1 MSQRNPPPLHAL
13 ARGIRE
19 VIEEQAKTPATQIL
33 LAGFLDGY
41 ISQTAGPCTQV
52 LGLYGETI
60 PTIGYFVIIGPR
72 GAGKSPMG
80 AYTRQ
85 HFDTWH
91 DSYIAQTAEAWQEY
105 HSKLEVRK
113 AEKAGIL
120 KTIKK
125 HAASGLETDSNLQQR
140 LIELEKNPPQ
150 TPPSPP
156 ERFENTT
163 VTPWIASAAKHPATF
178 FCAEEGGPILD
189 SMDKDLVGALCGSWS
204 EVPPSRARS
213 HTGVQVVRVMPTF
226 VLSVQN
232 DIWLSFQSKPKGK
245 HFMEIGMGSRPLY
258 YVVHQSDFALQSA
271 NVSGEPD
278 RIALLR
284 FLDRATHFLG
294 VQDQLNQRG
303 WTDRKDVTLSQAG
316 KREARD
322 NEKYLNSIRGGAASP
337 DELSLIDKAM
347 GNILRHAGRHH
358 EFNGI
363 DGPIQAEEIANSA
376 EWVLWSLENYVRLSE
391 SGQTSGRNVEKDAET
406 LWNLMLDLR
415 VRDCKMTKRRLAEEA
430 FNVGLA
436 RSTHFV
442 DALSLL
448 CQEDVATVR
457 DGYVYWDRPD
467 RVGHLIRRGGER

>member
-1 MSQRNPPPLHAL
+1 MMQGNPPPLHAL
-13 ARGIRE
+13 APGIRE
-19 VIEEQAKTPATQIL
+19 VIEEQAKTPATKIS
-33 LAGFLDGY
+33 LAGFVDGY
-41 ISQTAGPCTQV
+41 VSQTAGPCVQV
-52 LGLYGETI
+52 RGLYGETI
-60 PTIGYFVIIGPR
+60 PATVYVLIIAPR

-80 AYTRQ
+80 AHFRQ

-91 DSYIAQTAEAWQEY
+91 DNYVSQTAGAWQEY
-105 HSKLEVRK
+105 QGKLEVWK

-125 HAASGLETDSNLQQR
+125 HAAAGLETDAHFQQR

-150 TPPSPP
+150 PPPSPS
-156 ERFENTT
+156 ERFEDTT
-163 VTPWIASAAKHPATF
+163 IAPWMVSAVKHPATF
-178 FCAEEGGPILD
+178 FCADESGPILE
-189 SMDKDLVGALCGSWS
+189 SMNKDLIGALCGGWS

-213 HTGVQVVRVMPTF
+213 HTGVQVVRVMPTV

-232 DIWLSFQSKPKGK
+232 DVWLNFQSKAKGRL
-245 HFMEIGMGSRPLY
+245 FMEIGMGSRPIY
-258 YVVHQSDFALQSA
+258 YVVHQSDFAKQSA
-271 NVSGEPD
+271 DVSDEPD
-278 RIALLR
+278 RIALPRL
-284 FLDRATHFLG
+284 LDRAAHFLG
-294 VQDQLNQRG
+294 IQDQLNQRG
-303 WTDRKDVTLSQAG
+303 WMDRKVLELSQPA

-322 NEKYLNSIRGGAASP
+322 TEKYLNSIRGSAASP
-337 DELSLIDKAM
+337 DELSLIDKAV

-391 SGQTSGRNVEKDAET
+391 SGQTSGRNVEKDAEA

-436 RSTHFV
+436 RSTHFI

-467 RVGHLIRRGGER
+467 RVGHLIRRDGKR